1 MQKDVWEDL
10 REAGFVR
17 DVPHS
22 LLSSTETA
30 QFEKI
35 VKRFYGD
42 SDLEGPYIDEAITL
56 AESVFEIDTP
66 FVLFVHDTDGTFQ
79 CIVGEDHNAG
89 EDGGTVFC
97 RGAWQNTRMDAL
109 LVLLDVLI
117 DRAATR

>member
-66 FVLFVHDTDGTFQ
+66 FVLFVHDTDGAFQ
-79 CIVGEDHNAG
+79 CIVGEDHKAG
-89 EDGGTVFC
+89 SDAGTIFY
-97 RGAWQNTRMDAL
+97 RGVWKKTRMEAL
-109 LVLLDVLI
+109 QSLTEVLI
-117 DRAATR
+117 CRAPVE